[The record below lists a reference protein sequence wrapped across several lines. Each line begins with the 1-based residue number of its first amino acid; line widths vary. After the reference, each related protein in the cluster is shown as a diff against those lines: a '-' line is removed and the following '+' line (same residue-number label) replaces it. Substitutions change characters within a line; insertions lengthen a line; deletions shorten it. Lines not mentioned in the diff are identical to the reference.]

1 MICFTRVDNRLIHG
15 QVVQGWLPKIKA
27 EKVLVISKQAAQN
40 TLMTKMMRMSLPQN
54 YDLEIIE
61 SSKAK
66 EILDKENKK
75 VFLLVEDLKQLYDIV
90 NSGIILREV
99 NIGNTKYE
107 EGKKEFSTGVYFST
121 EDLQIIA
128 ELKSKNILFSIKAL
142 PTSLEAKINV

>member
-54 YDLEIIE
+54 YALEIIE

-90 NSGIILREV
+90 NSGIVLREV

>member
-90 NSGIILREV
+90 NSGIVLREV

>member
-27 EKVLVISKQAAQN
+27 EKVLVISNQAAQN
-40 TLMTKMMRMSLPQN
+40 TLMTKMMRMSLPPN
-54 YDLEIIE
+54 YALEVIE
-61 SSKAK
+61 PSKAK
-66 EILDKENKK
+66 ENLEKENKK
-75 VFLLVEDLKQLYDIV
+75 VFLLVEDLKQLYEVV
-90 NSGIILREV
+90 NSGIVLQEV

-107 EGKKEFSTGVYFST
+107 EGKKEFSAGVYFNF

-128 ELKSKNILFSIKAL
+128 KLKNKNIAFSIKAL

>member
-54 YDLEIIE
+54 YALEIIE

-90 NSGIILREV
+90 NSGIVLREV

-107 EGKKEFSTGVYFST
+107 EGKKEFSTGVYFSA
-121 EDLQIIA
+121 EDLHIIV

>member
-27 EKVLVISKQAAQN
+27 EKVLVISNQAAQN
-40 TLMTKMMRMSLPQN
+40 TLMTKMMRMSLPPN
-54 YDLEIIE
+54 YALEVIDP
-61 SSKAK
+61 SKAK
-66 EILDKENKK
+66 ENLEKENKK
-75 VFLLVEDLKQLYDIV
+75 VFLLVEDLKQLDEVV
-90 NSGIILREV
+90 NSGIVLQEV

-107 EGKKEFSTGVYFST
+107 EGKKEFSAGVYFNS

-128 ELKSKNILFSIKAL
+128 KLKNKNIAFSIKAL

>member
-27 EKVLVISKQAAQN
+27 EKVLVISNQAAQN
-40 TLMTKMMRMSLPQN
+40 TLMTKMMRMSLPPN
-54 YDLEIIE
+54 YALEVIE
-61 SSKAK
+61 PSKAK
-66 EILDKENKK
+66 ENLEKENKK
-75 VFLLVEDLKQLYDIV
+75 VFLLVEDLKQLDEVV
-90 NSGIILREV
+90 NSGIVLQEV

-107 EGKKEFSTGVYFST
+107 EGKKEFSAGVYFNS

-128 ELKSKNILFSIKAL
+128 KLKNKNIAFSIKAL

>member
-107 EGKKEFSTGVYFST
+107 EGKKEFSAGVYFDKQ
-121 EDLQIIA
+121 DLATIA
-128 ELKSKNILFSIKAL
+128 NLKKQNIDFSIKAL
-142 PTSLEAKINV
+142 PSSLEAKINA

>member
-27 EKVLVISKQAAQN
+27 EKVLVISNQAAQN
-40 TLMTKMMRMSLPQN
+40 TLMTKMMRMSLPPN
-54 YDLEIIE
+54 YALEVIE
-61 SSKAK
+61 PSKAK
-66 EILDKENKK
+66 ENLEKENKK
-75 VFLLVEDLKQLYDIV
+75 VFLLVEDLKQLYEVV
-90 NSGIILREV
+90 NSGIVLQEV

-107 EGKKEFSTGVYFST
+107 EGKKEFSAGVYFNS

-128 ELKSKNILFSIKAL
+128 KLKNKNIAFSIKAL